1 MKRKELE
8 AMGLEKEQ
16 VDQIMTQ
23 NGADIE
29 AAKKELQDPGD
40 NTDYG
45 KRGTAGT
52 VEYRK

>member
-23 NGADIE
+23 N
-29 AAKKELQDPGD
+29 
-40 NTDYG
+40 TDYG